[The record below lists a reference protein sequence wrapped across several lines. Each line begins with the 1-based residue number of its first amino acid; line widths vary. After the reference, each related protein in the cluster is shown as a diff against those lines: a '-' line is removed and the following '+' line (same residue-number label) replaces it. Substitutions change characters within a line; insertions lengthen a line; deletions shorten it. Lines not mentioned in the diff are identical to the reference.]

1 MGSPLLLLAA
11 LALDALAGEPD
22 TVWRRVR
29 HPVRAMGDLIG
40 WADRRF
46 NKGSR
51 RKAKGAACALLGCA
65 LMAIAGAVVAAVPDM
80 GVLEIVVAAVILCQK
95 SLVDH
100 VRAVADGLRY
110 GLPEGRA
117 AVGRIVG
124 RDVRQLDADAVGRA
138 AVESAAESF
147 SDGVVAPAFWYLL
160 LGLPGL
166 LAYKFVNT
174 ADSMVGYRND
184 RHGEFG
190 WAAARLDDVMSFVPA
205 RLAALLIAAAS
216 GCWKAILVA
225 KADAP
230 KHRSPNAGWPEG
242 ALAAVLGVALAG
254 PRKYGGIETD
264 FAFVNSDGRLTVAPA
279 DIDSAIAA
287 IWRSWFAGCA
297 VLAVLAIA
305 WS

>member
-22 TVWRRVR
+22 PVWRRIR

-40 WADRRF
+40 WADERF
-46 NKGSR
+46 NQGR
-51 RKAKGAACALLGCA
+51 RRRAKGAACALLGCA
-65 LMAIAGAVVAAVPDM
+65 LMAVAGAVVAVVPDM
-80 GVLEIVVAAVILCQK
+80 GLLEILVAAAILCQK
-95 SLVDH
+95 SLVEH

-124 RDVRQLDADAVGRA
+124 RDVRQLDAAAVGRA
-138 AVESAAESF
+138 AIESTAESF

-174 ADSMVGYRND
+174 ADSMVGYRNE

-205 RLAALLIAAAS
+205 RIAALLIAAAAS
-216 GCWKAILVA
+216 CWKAVSVA
-225 KADAP
+225 RADAP
-230 KHRSPNAGWPEG
+230 KHRSPNAGWPEA

-254 PRKYGGIETD
+254 PRTYSGVETD
-264 FAFVNSDGRLTVAPA
+264 FAFVNPGGRLAVSPA
-279 DIDSAIAA
+279 DIDRAIAA
-287 IWRSWFAGCA
+287 LWRSWFAGCA
-297 VLAVLAIA
+297 VLAVLAVA
-305 WS
+305 WY